1 MAERGIFAHICQFVI
16 TQLGTTGMAKK
27 SFGHHCYFAIAD
39 NVMFSQPLN
48 SLPQES
54 NDKLKRLWRSFH
66 IFFGLQ
72 KPQDEKRSYRL
83 LFQTDIEDEKHLSL
97 FSSFTLLHQILKD
110 VNLCFGAVCQSPGMD
125 CLPGEEVRCE
135 FGRHEG
141 CDCEYIR
148 SCFPRASQCTF
159 FNATHIT
166 TCGF

>member
-1 MAERGIFAHICQFVI
+1 LLIRIPVIGASSITTWLLVTTAIMHARDVMGVLLLLLVATEATRKYMTIQDLSRMQQEAAELTSMFEINQAARRLLTPPA
-16 TQLGTTGMAKK
+16 
-27 SFGHHCYFAIAD
+27 AIARTR
-39 NVMFSQPLN
+39 VQETIVRQETTVRRP
-48 SLPQES
+48 SL
-54 NDKLKRLWRSFH
+54 
-66 IFFGLQ
+66 
-72 KPQDEKRSYRL
+72 
-83 LFQTDIEDEKHLSL
+83 
-97 FSSFTLLHQILKD
+97 
-110 VNLCFGAVCQSPGMD
+110 CQSPGMD